1 MKNKFI
7 LLIIFTSTLLLLA
20 VGLTLNP
27 RDLPSALIGKKVPHF
42 ALPSL
47 IQNRQ
52 TITPEMFAQQ
62 VWVLNVWASWCVAC
76 QSEHHVLLQNRLP
89 ENVAL
94 VGLNYKD
101 DAHNAIRWLKQMG
114 GNPYH
119 IIAQD
124 TKGRVGIDLG
134 VYGVPETF
142 IIDKKGKIIYRFTG
156 AINQEDYTHI
166 LLPKI
171 HEALQ

>member
-1 MKNKFI
+1 MSRKLIFI
-7 LLIIFTSTLLLLA
+7 IIFASILLLLA

-27 RDLPSALIGKKVPHF
+27 RDLPSALIGKSVPDF

-47 IQNRQ
+47 IQNQ
-52 TITPEMFAQQ
+52 QIVSPALFEKQ

-76 QSEHHVLLQNRLP
+76 QSEHRVLLHNRLP

-101 DAHNAIRWLKQMG
+101 DAQSAIRWLKQMG

-142 IIDKKGKIIYRFTG
+142 IINKKGQVIYRFTG
-156 AINQEDYTHI
+156 AISEDDYTHV

-171 HEALQ
+171 NEALQ